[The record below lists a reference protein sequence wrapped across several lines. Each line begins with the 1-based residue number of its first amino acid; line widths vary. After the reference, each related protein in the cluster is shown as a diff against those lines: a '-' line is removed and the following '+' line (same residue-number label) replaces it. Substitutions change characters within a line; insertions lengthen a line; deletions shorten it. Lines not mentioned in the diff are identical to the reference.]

1 MLKGAVAR
9 RYAEAVF
16 DLGVQEGTLDRWL
29 SDLRLI
35 AEAYSNRRLSF
46 ILRQPRVPFTRKE
59 AIVRDLL
66 EKQVTPQAL
75 ALALLLVER
84 ELVEVG
90 PKVAE
95 AFEQKLDDYRGQAKA
110 TVTTAIPMDERQL
123 QEVASYLQAITGKK
137 ITLETKVDP
146 AILGGLVAQIGDT
159 LIDGSVR
166 RRLAQLREQI
176 LRGNIGG
183 AEDGGM
189 AAALGNGQGPSAPA
203 APITP
208 APSGGA
214 PAGEQP
220 QQRKQSSAGKPGGQ
234 TSNGQQ
240 PKGNQPPP
248 GKAPGNQPGNGN
260 RPKR

>member
-46 ILRQPRVPFTRKE
+46 ILRQPRVPFARKE

-66 EKQVTPQAL
+66 EKQVAPQAL

-90 PKVAE
+90 PKVTE
-95 AFEQKLDDYRGQAKA
+95 AFEQKLNDYRGQARA
-110 TVTTAIPMDERQL
+110 TVTTAIPMEARQL
-123 QEVASYLQAITGKK
+123 QEVASYLQALTGKK

-146 AILGGLVAQIGDT
+146 AILGGVVAQIGDT

-166 RRLAQLREQI
+166 RRLAQMREQI
-176 LRGNIGG
+176 LRGTIGG
-183 AEDGGM
+183 AGDGSN
-189 AAALGNGQGPSAPA
+189 AAA
-203 APITP
+203 T
-208 APSGGA
+208 
-214 PAGEQP
+214 AGEQP
-220 QQRKQSSAGKPGGQ
+220 QQA
-234 TSNGQQ
+234 QQ
-240 PKGNQPPP
+240 PKDNQSPP
-248 GKAPGNQPGNGN
+248 GKAPGNKPGNGN

>member
-123 QEVASYLQAITGKK
+123 QEVATYLQAITGKK

-189 AAALGNGQGPSAPA
+189 AAALGNGQGPSAPT
-203 APITP
+203 APVTP

-214 PAGEQP
+214 PTGGQP
-220 QQRKQSSAGKPGGQ
+220 QQGNQSSAGKPRGQ
-234 TSNGQQ
+234 ASGGQQ

>member
-166 RRLAQLREQI
+166 RRLSQLREQI

-183 AEDGGM
+183 AEDGGI
-189 AAALGNGQGPSAPA
+189 AAALGNGQGPSAPT
-203 APITP
+203 APVTP

-214 PAGEQP
+214 PAGGQP
-220 QQRKQSSAGKPGGQ
+220 QQGKQSSAGKSGGQ

-240 PKGNQPPP
+240 PKGNRPPP

>member
-95 AFEQKLDDYRGQAKA
+95 AFEQKLDNYRGQAKA

-183 AEDGGM
+183 AEDGGI
-189 AAALGNGQGPSAPA
+189 AAALGNGQGPSAPT
-203 APITP
+203 APVTP

-214 PAGEQP
+214 PAGGQP
-220 QQRKQSSAGKPGGQ
+220 QQGKQPPAGKPGGQ
-234 TSNGQQ
+234 ASGGQR

-248 GKAPGNQPGNGN
+248 GKAPGNQSGNGN